1 MKYLCLVYLEE
12 KTMSALPR
20 SERRAISEEAM
31 AYCDKLQK
39 AGQLLA
45 ASPLQPVD
53 GQKFM
58 ALNGGPHFKF
68 TEAISFFVD
77 CQTQEEVDELWKKL
91 SRGGEPGRRGWLKDK
106 FGVSWQIIPSVLGEM
121 LNNEDDY
128 KSGRVMQAM
137 LQMGKLDIAGLTRA
151 YNG

>member
-20 SERRAISEEAM
+20 SERLAISEEAM

-53 GQKFM
+53 GQEFM

-77 CQTQEEVDELWKKL
+77 CQTQEEVDELWENSLAEVNQAAAVGLKT
-91 SRGGEPGRRGWLKDK
+91 SSEYRG
-106 FGVSWQIIPSVLGEM
+106 
-121 LNNEDDY
+121 
-128 KSGRVMQAM
+128 KSFLLFWARC
-137 LQMGKLDIAGLTRA
+137 
-151 YNG
+151 